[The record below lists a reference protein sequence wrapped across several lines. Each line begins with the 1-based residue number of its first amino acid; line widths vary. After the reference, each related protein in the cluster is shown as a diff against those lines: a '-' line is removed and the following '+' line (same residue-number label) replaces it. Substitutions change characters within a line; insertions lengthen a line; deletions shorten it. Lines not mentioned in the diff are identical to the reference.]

1 MELKDYLTDVVAPKI
16 RGDGGWLDVL
26 AVDGDA
32 VKGKLQGEFSKS
44 NIAKDCIDW
53 GCAEVRRDLRR
64 EIRIEFVRRKP
75 FFWDTV

>member
-1 MELKDYLTDVVAPKI
+1 MGLKDYLTDVAAPKI

-32 VKGKLQGEFSKS
+32 VKVQLQGECSKCS
-44 NIAKDCIDW
+44 IAKDCMDW
-53 GCAEVRRDLRR
+53 VCAEVRRDLSR